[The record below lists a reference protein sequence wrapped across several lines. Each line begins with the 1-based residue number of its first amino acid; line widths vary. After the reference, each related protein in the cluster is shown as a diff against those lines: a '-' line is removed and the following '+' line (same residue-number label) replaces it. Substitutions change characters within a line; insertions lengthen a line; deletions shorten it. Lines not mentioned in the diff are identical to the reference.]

1 MYKIP
6 DEYFYRLHHVRPRF
20 KGDIENVLFYVA
32 HICSELKEL
41 PVKEYAEKM
50 NQAIYLFPGNSGSVE
65 KTINNWRTEIA
76 ALFGFYIEDKKSGN
90 TKTGETAYFLDKT
103 QDLVQFFKFYLFK
116 FQYPGGHLKSNE
128 IKNMIDA
135 GIRFK
140 PAQYILKMMNSY
152 EIENERPLSITKE
165 EATHCIF
172 NDLRVTRDNRNVLES
187 AGIILKNRKHKI
199 EYEHGGDINRYA
211 GDILDYMVQANLLH
225 ESHGYYSIN
234 HTEMEAIMVFIND
247 DELFHGYDE
256 FYRKT
261 FSPSDISAL
270 EDDWF
275 EYVNSNLA
283 EDLFKTD
290 LSSYFIDKSKDSEKS
305 DFEIAVDSKI
315 EEILNDVGSTKD
327 IGDLGEAL
335 VIGHEKLRLKNLG
348 REDLIHLIKK
358 IPTQLAVGYDIQ
370 SVEEN
375 QLKRFIEVKTSI
387 SYKPLKFFSFHL
399 TRNEW
404 DSATTLKDR
413 YFVYRLMINKTNK
426 MIYILQD
433 PVQLYKND
441 KIAMRITDGADI
453 SFSEDV
459 SEKTELLI
467 WEN

>member
-32 HICSELKEL
+32 HICAELKEL

-172 NDLRVTRDNRNVLES
+172 NDLRVTRDNRNVLET
-187 AGIILKNRKHKI
+187 ADIILKNRKHKI

-247 DELFHGYDE
+247 DELFHEYDD
-256 FYRKT
+256 FYRRT
-261 FSPSDISAL
+261 FSASDISAL
-270 EDDWF
+270 EADWF

-290 LSSYFIDKSKDSEKS
+290 LSSYFIDESKDSEKS

-358 IPTQLAVGYDIQ
+358 IPT
-370 SVEEN
+370 
-375 QLKRFIEVKTSI
+375 
-387 SYKPLKFFSFHL
+387 
-399 TRNEW
+399 
-404 DSATTLKDR
+404 
-413 YFVYRLMINKTNK
+413 
-426 MIYILQD
+426 
-433 PVQLYKND
+433 
-441 KIAMRITDGADI
+441 
-453 SFSEDV
+453 
-459 SEKTELLI
+459 
-467 WEN
+467 